1 MKKNLLKTLV
11 GLLLIVGVAAYA
23 GTGGSEVSSWYTDMS
38 TALKGFWGKIIALFF
53 IGLAIMLFR
62 QGTIMGGMFMGF
74 LGLSIGTVPDMIDAK
89 YTAIMYIAT
98 NDIAINISIL
108 GIV

>member
-23 GTGGSEVSSWYTDMS
+23 GTGGSEVTSWYNDMS
-38 TALKGFWGKIIALFF
+38 GALKGFWGKIIALFF

-74 LGLSIGTVPDMIDAK
+74 LGLSIGTIPEMIDAK
-89 YTAIMYIAT
+89 YTAIMYVA

>member
-23 GTGGSEVSSWYTDMS
+23 GTGGSEVEVWYTDMS
-38 TALKGFWGKIIALFF
+38 NALKGFWGKIIALFF

-74 LGLSIGTVPDMIDAK
+74 LGLSIGTIPEMIQAK

-98 NDIAINISIL
+98 NDIANNISIL